1 MASKYYEGETFDK
14 LSFSGREFSG
24 LTLVDCDFSGC
35 VFEGCRIVRCLFTEC
50 RFTDCRISDP
60 KLDYSEAKFT
70 ILEDCRL
77 TGVNWGLL
85 MPGNGFGEPIDKLVN
100 CRMKYN
106 FFTEMDLRRFKFAG
120 SVLDGCTFA
129 DCKLTESDFSDCA
142 LGGTEFFRCDL
153 TGADFRKASGY
164 RIDVLSCPVKR
175 ARFTLPEAADLLY
188 SLGIKLE

>member
-1 MASKYYEGETFDK
+1 MASKYHEGETFRD
-14 LSFSGREFSG
+14 LTISNQELGG
-24 LTLVDCDFSGC
+24 LTLVDCDFTGC
-35 VFEGCRIVRCLFTEC
+35 VFEGCKVSSCLFSEC
-50 RFTDCRISDP
+50 RFTDCRIIDP

-70 ILEDCRL
+70 TLENCQL

-85 MPGNGFGEPIDKLVN
+85 IPGNGFGEPVDKLVN

-106 FFTEMDLRRFKFAG
+106 FFTELDLRRFSFAG
-120 SVLDGCTFA
+120 SALDGCTFA
-129 DCKLTESDFSDCA
+129 DCKLTESDFSDCR

-175 ARFTLPEAADLLY
+175 ARFSLPEAADLLY